1 MLPYL
6 REKFGNPSS
15 SHPYGV
21 ALKAGIEQ
29 ARERVAALL
38 GCTASEI
45 IFTSGATESNNMVIK
60 GIAKAAGKGKHFI
73 TSEIEHPAVLEP
85 CRNLERFGY
94 SVTYL
99 PVNKEGMVNPV
110 DLEKAITPNTAL
122 VTIMHSNN
130 EVGTIQDI
138 PALAKIASS
147 RGILFHTDAAQSVGK
162 VRIQVEDL
170 GVDFLTI
177 AGHKFY
183 APKGIG
189 ALYIKGGRNLLPMM
203 HGAGH
208 ERGLRP
214 GTENAAFIVGLGA
227 AGVIASEI
235 QDTEG
240 PRQMKLGRRLFGGLK
255 RAGLKVHLNGHP
267 EKKLPN
273 TWNISFEGF
282 DSIAVMEALTG
293 IAVSPQPHDGGSYD
307 RSSDRDVSERE
318 NRWDSHQSEGQ
329 RSQYG
334 RWTPSGLGHWR
345 YGGRALRCFTASHQ
359 RVWRSS
365 KQALGARLCG
375 CAGQQDHADS
385 QRRHSRRS
393 GRTDCAER

>member
-1 MLPYL
+1 MQNPIYLDYNASTPVDPRVLQEMLPYL
-6 REKFGNPSS
+6 KEKFGNPSS

-73 TSEIEHPAVLEP
+73 TSQIEHPAVLEP

-110 DLEKAITPNTAL
+110 DLENAITPNTAL

-147 RGILFHTDAAQSVGK
+147 RGVLFHTDAAQSVGK

-189 ALYIKGGRNLLPMM
+189 ALYIKHGRTLPPMM

-214 GTENAAFIVGLGA
+214 GTENAAFIAGLGA
-227 AGVIASEI
+227 ACVLASKI
-235 QDTEG
+235 MDAEG
-240 PRQMKLGRRLFGGLK
+240 PRQMKLGRRLFDGLR
-255 RAGLKVHLNGHP
+255 RAGLKVHLNGHS

-282 DSIAVMEALTG
+282 DSIAVMEALTN
-293 IAVSPQPHDGGSYD
+293 ISVSPGAACHGNTVNASPVLVAMGADPALARGAIRFSLG
-307 RSSDRDVSERE
+307 RE
-318 NRWDSHQSEGQ
+318 TTGAEIDIVIDKLKQN
-329 RSQYG
+329 
-334 RWTPSGLGHWR
+334 
-345 YGGRALRCFTASHQ
+345 LR
-359 RVWRSS
+359 
-365 KQALGARLCG
+365 
-375 CAGQQDHADS
+375 
-385 QRRHSRRS
+385 
-393 GRTDCAER
+393 